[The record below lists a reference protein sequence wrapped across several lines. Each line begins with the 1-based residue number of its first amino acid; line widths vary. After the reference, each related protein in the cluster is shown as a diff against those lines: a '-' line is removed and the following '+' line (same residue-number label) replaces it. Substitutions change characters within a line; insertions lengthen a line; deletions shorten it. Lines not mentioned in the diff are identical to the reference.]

1 MIRTTR
7 RMSWV
12 LPLAALLATAPGVA
26 QRAWAAGDVVIGLD
40 ANIVGLDPADLND
53 NLSMTASRTM
63 LQGLY
68 GFDKDMKMIQVLAE
82 STDVNAEA
90 TEYVVHLRHGVVFH
104 DGAPFNAAAV
114 KTSFDRARDPANH
127 LKRASLYAPI
137 KSVDVVDN
145 YTVKITLNAPFG
157 AFINNLAHQAF
168 AISSPKAIAAYGKD
182 LTRHPVGTGPY
193 KFVSW
198 ETDTLKVV
206 KNDHYWKPG
215 LPKIDSL
222 TIRSTPENGSRLAML
237 QAGEA
242 QFIYP
247 MPPELVKVVE
257 KNPAIDIVAS
267 KSIYARYVAM
277 NTMRKPFDD
286 VRVRQAMNYAVD
298 KNAFLKVVFNGY
310 GAPLDAPLPANLSG
324 YSKQDAYPYDPAKAK
339 KLLAEAGYPNGFE
352 TVLWGANSTI
362 AQRGMQF
369 LQQQFAAVGV
379 KVSVDPLESGVAAA
393 KIWNVKTPEDATT
406 MMYYS
411 AWSASTGDADWGL
424 RPLFYGKAFPPTLFN
439 TAYYA
444 NPKVDAD
451 IEAGLT
457 TADAAKRTVAYQD
470 AQALIWKD
478 APWIFLVSD
487 DNVAAKSKKLS
498 GIYVL
503 PDGQMLTEDANLN

>member
-1 MIRTTR
+1 MLHTVK

-12 LPLAALLATAPGVA
+12 LPLAATLGAAPH
-26 QRAWAAGDVVIGLD
+26 AWAAGDVVIGLD

-68 GFDKDMKMIQVLAE
+68 GFDKDMKLVPVLAE
-82 STDVNAEA
+82 STDSNPEA
-90 TEYVVHLRHGVVFH
+90 TEYVVHLRKGIVFH
-104 DGAPFNAAAV
+104 DGAAFNAAAV
-114 KTSFDRARDPANH
+114 KTSFDRARDPENH

-137 KSVDVVDN
+137 KSVDVVDEN
-145 YTVKITLNAPFG
+145 TVKITLNAPFG

-168 AISSPKAIAAYGKD
+168 AISSPKAIAEFGKE
-182 LTRHPVGTGPY
+182 LTRHPSGTGPY

-198 ETDTLKVV
+198 QTDTLKVV

-215 LPKIDSL
+215 LPKIDNL

-257 KNPAIDIVAS
+257 KDPKVDVVAS

-286 VRVRQAMNYAVD
+286 VRVRLAMNYAVD

-310 GAPLDAPLPANLSG
+310 GVPLDAPLPSNLSG
-324 YSKQDAYPYDPAKAK
+324 YSKQGAYPYDIAKAK
-339 KLLAEAGYPNGFE
+339 ALLAEAGYPNGFE
-352 TVLWGANSTI
+352 TVLWGGNSTI
-362 AQRGMQF
+362 TQRGMQF

-379 KVSVDPLESGVAAA
+379 KVSVEPLESGVAAA
-393 KIWNVKTPEDATT
+393 RVWNVKTPADATT

-444 NPKVDAD
+444 NPITDAA

-457 TADAAKRTVAYQD
+457 TADAAKRMDVYKT
-470 AQALIWKD
+470 AQAQIWKD

-487 DNVAAKSKKLS
+487 DNIAAKSKTLS

-503 PDGQMLTEDANLN
+503 PDGQMLTEEAALN